1 MRAAKGVPDPADAG
15 EIKLALEVAP
25 ARQNLRGHR
34 IEHRLEADAVA
45 GVELVAAWR
54 NMHAHPAR
62 LIAHLDTGEWIG
74 VDHDAPAL
82 LHQIDVDNPSRDGE
96 WPEVPLQHRRLAL
109 PGGLPHERKA
119 AGKDSECDR
128 RFPPH
133 AMLTHCD
140 HRAESRNCRRDAMPQ
155 GRPDFKATANAD
167 PGAQT

>member
-15 EIKLALEVAP
+15 EIKLALEIAP
-25 ARQNLRGHR
+25 ARQKLRGHR

-82 LHQIDVDNPSRDGE
+82 LHQIDVDNSPGDGE

-109 PGGLPHERKA
+109 PGGLPHQRKA
-119 AGKDSECDR
+119 RGKDSERER
-128 RFPPH
+128 RFTPH
-133 AMLTHCD
+133 SMPAHRD
-140 HRAESRNCRRDAMPQ
+140 HRAGAGNCRSDAGP
-155 GRPDFKATANAD
+155 
-167 PGAQT
+167 